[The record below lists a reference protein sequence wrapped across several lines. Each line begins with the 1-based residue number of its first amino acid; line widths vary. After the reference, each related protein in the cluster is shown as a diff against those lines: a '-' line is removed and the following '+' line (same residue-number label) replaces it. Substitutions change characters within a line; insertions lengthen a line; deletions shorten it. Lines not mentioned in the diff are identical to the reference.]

1 MKLIYLVLTGFL
13 LIATPQLTKAQ
24 SSPCGSDTYMAELL
38 KSNPQLL
45 QSLTEYNEG
54 LQKLNYEMP
63 KLGKK
68 GATRTIPVVFH
79 IIHTYG
85 SENITKA
92 QIDDQVRILN
102 LDFQRLNSDTSS
114 TRSAFKGVAADM
126 DLEFK
131 LARIDPS
138 GNCTEGITRTFS
150 YLTDGGDD
158 AVKALVRWDYR
169 KYLNI
174 WVVKNIAMDA
184 GTGGRVLG
192 YAVFPQFTNSTTDGI
207 VILSDYIGSVG
218 TASSNGNKGRV
229 LVHEIGHWLGLY
241 HPFQGSCGG
250 NCLNSGDYICDTPP
264 VSAPSFG
271 CPTTNN
277 TCNNDVPD
285 KLDMI
290 ENFMDYANGNCQNL
304 FTVGQKAVVD
314 NVLGNTNY
322 RARNIAPSNHTATGI
337 FTNPSCKA
345 IADFNTS
352 NNIITICQGGTVN
365 FKDYS
370 YNGTITAYA
379 WTFEGGTPSTSSS
392 SAPAIVYS
400 TPGLYKVT
408 LDVTNPQGTGSKTV
422 DKMIRVIPTVSANRS
437 PINEGFESP
446 TILDNDWKVVETGDY
461 GWKRITTTK
470 YEGAAGMVANIE
482 AGTLN
487 NALYNLISAPFDI
500 SPLKGRV
507 PKLKFKVAYRP
518 AATGSTEVLTIWV
531 SKDCGQTWSAIKA
544 FSNSIGLGVD
554 KVIEVGWKPTSQ
566 ADWKELSL
574 DLVNYENTKN
584 LMIKFE
590 ARSRSGNSIY
600 LDNIN
605 IEAEIVSAI
614 KPIKAQDANISLY
627 PNPSQG
633 SVNIDIVSDGRKLE
647 GVRVINSEGRE
658 MDQQPEL
665 ISKQLNEYK
674 YTINSLSPGVY
685 FAQFILNGQILVKK
699 FVILP

>member
-1 MKLIYLVLTGFL
+1 MKLVYRIFTGFL
-13 LIATPQLTKAQ
+13 LSIAPLFASAQ
-24 SSPCGSDTYMAELL
+24 GSPCGSDSYMAEIL

-54 LQKLNYEMP
+54 LQKINHEMP

-85 SENITKA
+85 SENITKE
-92 QIDDQVRILN
+92 QIEDQVRILN
-102 LDFQRLNSDTSS
+102 LDFQRLNADTSN
-114 TRSAFKGVAADM
+114 TRSTFKSVAADM

-131 LARIDPS
+131 LARIDPN

-174 WVVKNIAMDA
+174 WVVKNIALDA
-184 GTGGRVLG
+184 GVGGRVLG
-192 YAVFPQFTNSTTDGI
+192 YAVFPQFSNSTTDGI
-207 VILSDYIGSVG
+207 VLLADYVGSVG
-218 TASSNGNKGRV
+218 TASSNGNKGRT

-250 NCLNSGDYICDTPP
+250 NCNNSGDYVCDTPP

-277 TCNNDVPD
+277 TCNNDIPD

-290 ENFMDYANGNCQNL
+290 ENYMDYANGTCQNM
-304 FTVGQKAVVD
+304 FTNGQKAIVD

-322 RARNIAPSNHTATGI
+322 RARNIATSNHTATGI

-345 IADFNTS
+345 IADFNTV
-352 NNIITICQGGTVN
+352 NNVVTVCEGGTVN
-365 FKDYS
+365 FKDYT
-370 YNGTITAYA
+370 YNGTISSYS
-379 WTFEGGTPSTSSS
+379 WTFDGGTPGTSSS
-392 SAPAIVYS
+392 SSPAIVYS
-400 TPGLYKVT
+400 TAGLYKVS
-408 LDVTNPQGTGSKTV
+408 LNVTNAQGTATKSV
-422 DKMIRVIPTVSANRS
+422 DKMIRVIPSVSSNRS
-437 PINEGFESP
+437 PISEGFEST
-446 TILDNDWKVVETGDY
+446 TILDNNWKVIETGDY
-461 GWKRITTTK
+461 GWKRITSTK
-470 YEGAAGMVANIE
+470 YDGVAGMVANIE
-482 AGTLN
+482 AGTVSN
-487 NALYNLISAPFDI
+487 SLYNLISAPFDI

-518 AATGSTEVLTIWV
+518 AATGSTEILTIWV
-531 SKDCGQTWSAIKA
+531 SKDCGQTWSALRA
-544 FSNSIGLGVD
+544 FSNSNGLGVD
-554 KVIEVGWKPTSQ
+554 RVIEIGWKPSSQ

-574 DLVNYENTKN
+574 DLVNYELTKN

-600 LDNIN
+600 LDNVN
-605 IEAEIVSAI
+605 IEAEIASSINPLKNKDVIFSV
-614 KPIKAQDANISLY
+614 Y
-627 PNPSQG
+627 PNPSKG
-633 SVNIDIVSDGRKLE
+633 IVNIDISAEGRKYDGIKIL
-647 GVRVINSEGRE
+647 NSTGQE
-658 MDQQPEL
+658 
-665 ISKQLNEYK
+665 ISQKPILLQLQSDVYQ
-674 YTINSLSPGVY
+674 YSVSSLSPGVY
-685 FAQFILNGQILVKK
+685 FAQVSINGQTLVKK
-699 FVILP
+699 FVIIP